1 MKRAIMIVLSL
12 FLLAGSAQAGIINRM
27 TLRGG
32 NGDTFGLWVP
42 NHQSWSCPTGGGYI
56 LGVSKHPGSEPTY
69 GPLLN
74 NPDTSID
81 IPWGD
86 YYLYAEPTFLGNNPK
101 LIVYLKNGAVTEA
114 IFRIVDDSGSGAL
127 WTRTDGSPTISLGW
141 APGVADLVGTWSS
154 MVPSGVDDFYL
165 RARINLSML
174 GALSVLL
181 LEPR

>member
-1 MKRAIMIVLSL
+1 MIVLSL

-32 NGDTFGLWVP
+32 NGDTFGVWVP

-56 LGVSKHPGSEPTY
+56 LGVSKNPGSEPTY

-74 NPDTSID
+74 KPDTSID
-81 IPWGD
+81 IPAGV

-101 LIVYLKNGAVTEA
+101 LQVYLKNGTVIEA
-114 IFRIVDDSGSGAL
+114 IFRIVDVSGSGAL
-127 WTRTDGSPTISLGW
+127 WTRTDGSPAITLGW
-141 APGVADLVGTWSS
+141 APGVADLVGTYSS
-154 MVPSGVDDFYL
+154 MVPSGVNDFYL
-165 RARINLSML
+165 RTGVNWSML
-174 GALSVLL
+174 GAFSVLL